1 MLKRIVTLAISLVIV
16 LSVTVVAA
24 QIDPITLPA
33 PTGDY
38 AVSRL
43 DRDFTDESREE
54 IFTEDADDFRRLLVT
69 FYYPAT
75 PAANAEPAPYINPE
89 ARQALATVGIPFDVT
104 GMINGHVYEDEPVA
118 SGQDTYPV
126 LIFSPG
132 FGAQP
137 AFYSALLTEL
147 ASQGYIIAVITHTYS
162 IPVTRFPNGDLIMA
176 NGAGMNVN
184 DAMGAVWFADAQ
196 FVLNTLETINA
207 EDPILAGTLD
217 LTHIGAFGHS
227 YGGATAAM
235 LAAHEERVLAGINMD
250 GSLYGDVRTG
260 DAPINTPFLHILSD
274 IYDPSDEELSAAGIT
289 RDQLDEFLTGMM
301 SEFSTA
307 YSTATPGYMFTLA
320 DSAHSSFTV
329 DILFSAPLFGGLVNE
344 NVIGSIA
351 PDDAFAVISRSIL
364 TFFDQ
369 YVRGVEGVALT
380 TLEFPAV
387 EDFQT
392 LNNAS

>member
-1 MLKRIVTLAISLVIV
+1 MLKRIVTLAIALAIV

-24 QIDPITLPA
+24 QMDPITLPA
-33 PTGDY
+33 PTGEY

-43 DRDFTDESREE
+43 DRDLTDESREE
-54 IFTEDADDFRRLLVT
+54 IFTQDANDFRRLLVT
-69 FYYPAT
+69 FYYPADPT
-75 PAANAEPAPYINPE
+75 ANAEPAPYIDIE
-89 ARQALATVGIPFDVT
+89 TRQALATAVGIPFDVT

-118 SGQDTYPV
+118 SGQDNYPV

-147 ASQGYIIAVITHTYS
+147 VSQGYIIAVITHTHS
-162 IPVTRFPNGDLIMA
+162 IPVTLFPNGDLITA

-184 DAMGAVWFADAQ
+184 DAMGVVWFADAQ
-196 FVLNTLETINA
+196 FVLNTLESINA
-207 EDPILAGTLD
+207 EDPVLAGTLD

-289 RDQLDEFLTGMM
+289 REQLDEFLAGME
-301 SEFSTA
+301 SEFTNA

-329 DILFSAPLFGGLVNE
+329 DILFSAPLFGGLVDE
-344 NVIGSIA
+344 NVIGTIA
-351 PDDAFAVISRSIL
+351 PDDAFAVLSRSIL

-369 YVRGVEGVALT
+369 YVRGSEGVSLAALD
-380 TLEFPAV
+380 FPAIK
-387 EDFQT
+387 DFQT
-392 LNNAS
+392 LN